1 MMLHFPTYGV
11 RQLQP
16 SLRGLRG
23 LGDVFSGSS
32 NSCVNSDG
40 TIDNSCVAAQS
51 NQEGVD
57 MINYQDSINSEEYTN
72 CESNLALNNAQRQ
85 QNGQALLPDNCAS
98 QFPAN
103 ANETVYTG
111 YNDITSGSG
120 SSGGATG
127 FSTAPAVSYNP
138 APAYTPIF
146 TATSGGNP
154 PLAIAQ
160 PAQPTQTP
168 VVASPTVANPLLGT
182 TNLPTP
188 TGSNVSSD
196 LTIGGFDLTQNW
208 MYVAGG
214 VALLLV
220 LMNMGG
226 RR

>member
-23 LGDVFSGSS
+23 LGDVFSGSA

-40 TIDNSCVAAQS
+40 TIDNACVAAQS
-51 NQEGVD
+51 NQEGTD
-57 MINYQDSINSEEYTN
+57 LINYQDNINSEEYAN

-85 QNGQALLPDNCAS
+85 GNGQPLLPDTCAS

-111 YNDITSGSG
+111 YNDITSGNG
-120 SSGGATG
+120 SSGGAMG
-127 FSTAPAVSYNP
+127 FSTAPIVNYDP

-146 TATSGGNP
+146 TSTSGGNP
-154 PLAIAQ
+154 PLALT
-160 PAQPTQTP
+160 QPTQPP
-168 VVASPTVANPLLGT
+168 VVASPTIANPLLGT

-188 TGSNVSSD
+188 TSSNVSSD
-196 LTIGGFDLTQNW
+196 LTVGGFDLTQNW